1 MHYLVAGC
9 GWLGSEVARRL
20 VARGDRVTAL
30 VRTDESARRLR
41 ALGLEAYALDVTA
54 ERAWDVPPSCDGVVS
69 AIAAAGPAVADYRR
83 AYVEATRRM
92 LESEVARNVP
102 FVYVSSTGVLGRSDG
117 SWVDEATPASPADA
131 NSEVLL
137 AAERLV
143 LEATSLAAR
152 PIVVRCSGLYG
163 PGRSG
168 VIERVRSGALAWGAG
183 DDAWM
188 NFSHR
193 DDAATVVIA
202 ALDRGEAGSIYHATD
217 ATPST
222 RHDVVAWIA
231 GRLGVEPG
239 RSDAAGSWPGR
250 SRPNRRVSGEATRR
264 ELDLSLAYPSF
275 REGLAPLLARGDA

>member
-1 MHYLVAGC
+1 MHHLVAGC

-30 VRTDESARRLR
+30 VRTEESARRLR
-41 ALGLEAYALDVTA
+41 APGLSVHALDLTA
-54 ERAWDVPPSCDGVVS
+54 GHAWDFPPIFDGVV
-69 AIAAAGPAVADYRR
+69 AAVAASGPTPANYRR
-83 AYVEATRRM
+83 AYVEATRKL
-92 LESEVARNVP
+92 LESEVAIRVP
-102 FVYVSSTGVLGRSDG
+102 FVYVSSTGVFGRSDG

-131 NSEVLL
+131 NSEVLVE
-137 AAERLV
+137 AERLV
-143 LEATSLAAR
+143 LDATRHAAK
-152 PIVVRCSGLYG
+152 PLVVRCSGLYG

-183 DDAWM
+183 DGAWM

-202 ALDRGEAGSIYHATD
+202 ALDRGKPGAIYHATD
-217 ATPST
+217 AAPST

-231 GRLGVEPG
+231 ARLGIEPKESEAG
-239 RSDAAGSWPGR
+239 GAAPGR

-264 ELDLSLAYPSF
+264 ELDIPLAYPSF
-275 REGLAPLLARGDA
+275 REGLAPLLA